1 MNPTILAAASADP
14 TRSWLTLARLVDYT
28 GTVLFLGG
36 TAFLAFPWPDGAQ
49 ERRPKRLLT
58 VAWLLGAAGT
68 VAGLLLTAAWIARAA
83 PQDLTA
89 GTVRAVLDIPFGR
102 AWTARTLLWV
112 LAAVVLVD
120 LLRRGRTAVTS
131 LPWRVGTGAVAFGL
145 VRTSGMTGHAP
156 DLGWWAEAAVL
167 VHLVAVS
174 LWVGGLAVLLTGV
187 LPGRDPDTL
196 RAVVPK
202 YSTLALGSVTALTAA
217 GALLAWRLNGF
228 QVATDYARILLV
240 KLALFGVLLAAGLF
254 SKRWVDRRLATATT
268 VAPFAR
274 SVALE
279 TVLAV
284 AVLGAAA
291 FLVTASPGR

>member
-1 MNPTILAAASADP
+1 MNLALAVDP
-14 TRSWLTLARLVDYT
+14 ARSWLTLARLVDYT

-36 TAFLAFPWPDGAQ
+36 TAFLAFLWPDGAG
-49 ERRPKRLLT
+49 ERRPKRLLV
-58 VAWLLGAAGT
+58 VAWLLGAVGT
-68 VAGLLLTAAWIARAA
+68 VAGLVLTAAWIARTA
-83 PQDLTA
+83 PQDVTT

-102 AWTARTLLWV
+102 AWTARALLWV
-112 LAAVVLVD
+112 LAGVVLVD
-120 LLRRGRTAVTS
+120 LLRRGRAAATS
-131 LPWRVGTGAVAFGL
+131 LPWRVGAGAIAFGVL
-145 VRTSGMTGHAP
+145 RTSGMTGHAP
-156 DLGWWAEAAVL
+156 DLGWWAQAAVL

-196 RAVVPK
+196 RRVVPR
-202 YSTLALGSVTALTAA
+202 YSTLALGSVTVLTAA

-228 QVATDYARILLV
+228 QVATDYARILVV
-240 KLALFGVLLAAGLF
+240 KLSLFGVLLAAGLF

-279 TVLAV
+279 TVLAI